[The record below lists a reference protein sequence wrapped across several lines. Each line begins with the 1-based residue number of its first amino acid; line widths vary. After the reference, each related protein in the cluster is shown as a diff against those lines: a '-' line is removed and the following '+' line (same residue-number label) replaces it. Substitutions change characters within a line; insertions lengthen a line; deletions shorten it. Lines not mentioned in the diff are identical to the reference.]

1 MDTGGGSS
9 ALARRLVVGDWN
21 VQPLAG
27 VIEREGEQLRL
38 QPRIMDLLLRL
49 AMSPGEVVPRAVL
62 LRDVWNGV
70 AVSED
75 VLTRSI
81 SVLRQALG
89 DARHGREYVTT
100 IAKRGYVLNAA
111 VTRAAQPGD
120 VSDARADVVAVQRFA
135 DDGGRGL
142 AAFCE
147 ALRDELVLALG
158 ALPGVRVAAGVPESA
173 PFVLEGSVRSE
184 AGGIVVSARLVGARD
199 GLIVWA
205 ESLRAAQGDES
216 ALRRDAAAAIAGRFS
231 MRAGA
236 RSLSASAAGEVK
248 SGALA
253 QYALARAKYLAERPS
268 FRYDGLAELELAIEL
283 DDRFAAAH
291 GLHAYVN
298 AMRSSYEAPYPHVSA
313 RVRSEYQRAL
323 ALDPLQPE
331 ALMAKAL
338 DVRWRSWDWAEM
350 RLLFEQALRV
360 APGDPHVLAHY
371 AARFFREL
379 GELGTAERM
388 LRRALARDANNVT
401 TLVLLASVLRFR
413 GDFAASREQA
423 ERARDASPHHSW
435 ALLALAL
442 ASLEANAFAA
452 ASETLREIQS
462 LAGIDHRMTLE
473 VRGRLE
479 ARSGD
484 EARSRKTL
492 ARMRS
497 FAREDAIYAEAIAWV
512 CFELGELDEGASWLE
527 RALDQGASAC
537 SLARVCMLPIDARR
551 PGLFT
556 APRFQAVLARMHL
569 DDASLARHAAAGLL
583 DPPRNL

>member
-1 MDTGGGSS
+1 M
-9 ALARRLVVGDWN
+9 
-21 VQPLAG
+21 
-27 VIEREGEQLRL
+27 
-38 QPRIMDLLLRL
+38 
-49 AMSPGEVVPRAVL
+49 
-62 LRDVWNGV
+62 
-70 AVSED
+70 
-75 VLTRSI
+75 
-81 SVLRQALG
+81 
-89 DARHGREYVTT
+89 
-100 IAKRGYVLNAA
+100 
-111 VTRAAQPGD
+111 
-120 VSDARADVVAVQRFA
+120 QRFA
-135 DDGGRGL
+135 EDASGAL
-142 AAFCE
+142 AGFCE

-158 ALPGVRVAAGVPESA
+158 ALPGVRVAAGVPASA
-173 PFVLEGSVRSE
+173 PLVLEGSVRRE
-184 AGGIVVSARLVGARD
+184 ASGLVVTARLIEARE
-199 GLIVWA
+199 GLVVWA
-205 ESLRAAQGDES
+205 ESLRAARGDED
-216 ALRRDAAAAIAGRFS
+216 ALRREAAAAIAARFS
-231 MRAGA
+231 MRAGE
-236 RSLSASAAGEVK
+236 RSLAPGPRDVK
-248 SGALA
+248 SGALE

-268 FRYDGLAELELAIEL
+268 FRYEGLAELERAIEL

-298 AMRSSYEAPYPHVSA
+298 AMRSSYEAPYPHVSE

-371 AARFFREL
+371 AARFYREL

-388 LRRALARDANNVT
+388 LRRALALDANNVT

-413 GDFAASREQA
+413 GEFAASREEA
-423 ERARDASPHHSW
+423 SRAREASPHHSW

-442 ASLEANAFAA
+442 ASLEANDFAA
-452 ASETLREIQS
+452 AGETLREMQS

-473 VRGRLE
+473 MRGRLE

-484 EARSRKTL
+484 EARARKTL

-512 CFELGELDEGASWLE
+512 CFELGELEEGAAWLE

-537 SLARVCMLPIDARR
+537 SLARVCMLPIEARR
-551 PGLFT
+551 PGLL
-556 APRFQAVLARMHL
+556 ASPRFQAVLARMHL
-569 DDASLARHAAAGLL
+569 DDASLARLAAEGVL
-583 DPPRNL
+583 DPPLAL